1 MTALAAVFFSITKP
15 ADFSDVALL
24 SFAGLL
30 GSVLL
35 SHFGVD
41 LGSTLSSG

>member
-1 MTALAAVFFSITKP
+1 MTALAGLSSITKP

-30 GSVLL
+30 VSIILI
-35 SHFGVD
+35 HFGID
-41 LGSTLSSG
+41 LGSILAA